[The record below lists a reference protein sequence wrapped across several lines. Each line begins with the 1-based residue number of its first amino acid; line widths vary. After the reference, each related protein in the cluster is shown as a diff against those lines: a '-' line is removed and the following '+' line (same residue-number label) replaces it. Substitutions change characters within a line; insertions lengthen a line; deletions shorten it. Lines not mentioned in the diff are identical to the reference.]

1 MIDVRQGGVGGE
13 ASATHLMDTG
23 RSVHHAAVHILQ
35 VTEEAD
41 EGEDGTPDGIS
52 QISQPHS
59 LKEWF
64 TNLQELGTAA
74 VVAGVPVR
82 RRPPSGG
89 LELVVLHGTHEDEM
103 QLQREVQRMLAHD
116 EHKLLEGR
124 RGPVHLQVDDHVRQ
138 LGQVELDALESRL
151 EVRVLSVVQSM
162 RGWIESQV

>member
-1 MIDVRQGGVGGE
+1 MV
-13 ASATHLMDTG
+13 APDTISKMF
-23 RSVHHAAVHILQ
+23 RS
-35 VTEEAD
+35 D
-41 EGEDGTPDGIS
+41 S
-52 QISQPHS
+52 MS
-59 LKEWF
+59 KWF

-82 RRPPSGG
+82 GRPPRGG
-89 LELVVLHGTHEDEM
+89 LELIVLHGTHEDEM

-151 EVRVLSVVQSM
+151 EVRVLLVVKSM
-162 RGWIESQV
+162 NG